1 MRVSNSQHRDKGIS
15 PSAIQHNQALIK
27 SGVNISYNFNLL
39 LRSASMGHPT
49 AQVYLAAA
57 YASGVYLTLMP
68 MDSSSS
74 ILLQYIA
81 ALGGSVEANMAM
93 GYRYL
98 YGLGVPESCDLALKH
113 YEFAANHVANSIE
126 EKGHATFIDHTRLSD
141 SSSSPNRGQ
150 GRREFDPEMMDY
162 YQSLA
167 DEGDWGAAMT
177 LHTVYSTGSRFVQ
190 QDHIKAMKYL
200 SIAVRFDQPSARGI
214 LGYHIASEIG
224 RNLTRA
230 IAEMKTAKTL
240 TDDAN
245 AHASV
250 THQTYTLNTTLLEIM
265 KGHLIYALARGIL
278 YKYVMN
284 NFFSV
289 ISCYRTYELGDPSAM
304 VGMGYCHMR
313 KLTYMTLFNNFSEHM
328 SIT

>member
-1 MRVSNSQHRDKGIS
+1 MAIQHGEPGKELGTAIFELSQLLVNETYLLRVSNSQHRDAGVS
-15 PSAIQHNQALIK
+15 SSATPQHNQALLK

-141 SSSSPNRGQ
+141 SSSAPNRGQ
-150 GRREFDPEMMDY
+150 GRREFDPEMLDY
-162 YQSLA
+162 YQGLA

-177 LHTVYSTGSRFVQ
+177 LNTVYSTGSRFVQ
-190 QDHIKAMKYL
+190 QDHLKATKYL
-200 SIAVRFDQPSARGI
+200 NIAVRFDHPSARGL
-214 LGYHIASEIG
+214 LGYYIASEIG
-224 RNLTRA
+224 RNMTRA
-230 IAEMKTAKTL
+230 IAEMKAARTL
-240 TDDAN
+240 TNDAAN

-265 KGHLIYALARGIL
+265 KGHLMYAFARGV
-278 YKYVMN
+278 YV
-284 NFFSV
+284 FE
-289 ISCYRTYELGDPSAM
+289 IS
-304 VGMGYCHMR
+304 
-313 KLTYMTLFNNFSEHM
+313 
-328 SIT
+328 I